1 MATSCLSGD
10 EVEQRSTSLERSSR
24 HSLGEDN
31 FVDLEDNLVDLED
44 YHVDVKHVQ
53 LRHSMRIMQERHGG
67 RGKRCFFQI
76 LQLKRFKR
84 VKRKRAGR
92 LEPVNH
98 LRQKPGSSSLLPAT
112 IQDGQGTT
120 LAEGGDIFFLPTRP
134 LKDIC
139 KTFSSETILSFR
151 EVLLLLLLMD
161 QLLLG

>member
-1 MATSCLSGD
+1 MD
-10 EVEQRSTSLERSSR
+10 LE
-24 HSLGEDN
+24 HNL
-31 FVDLEDNLVDLED
+31 VDLEDNIVDLEDNFVDLED

-53 LRHSMRIMQERHGG
+53 LRHSMKIMQERHGG

-84 VKRKRAGR
+84 VKRKRAGC

-98 LRQKPGSSSLLPAT
+98 LRQKPGSSSLLPAI

-120 LAEGGDIFFLPTRP
+120 LAEGDHIFLFPTRP